1 MDHDGRSSGNH
12 PGIIEFKGKWYCFG
26 FNYERYKKTGSTQH
40 CERRSVCVAEMKY
53 NPDGT
58 IVQMPWWAECPEID
72 GREPVIEIKAFQHPD
87 KRGGLM
93 LNIRVDGGEW
103 RGAAGRDRVF
113 GLDPAA
119 PAVQYA
125 YRLGFDAVALNTSSP
140 RRILQNAAYAS
151 AKVPAEFWN
160 GL

>member
-1 MDHDGRSSGNH
+1 MKITAELFLQGALA
-12 PGIIEFKGKWYCFG
+12 F
-26 FNYERYKKTGSTQH
+26 
-40 CERRSVCVAEMKY
+40 CVASAAFAASGE
-53 NPDGT
+53 G
-58 IVQMPWWAECPEID
+58 V
-72 GREPVIEIKAFQHPD
+72 VEIKAFQHPD

-103 RGAAGRDRVF
+103 RDAAGRDRVF